1 MSLKINGK
9 ILWTGSVEV
18 VTISSEDLKKL
29 GWTDEMI
36 EDFVRQIEEDI
47 NH

>member
-1 MSLKINGK
+1 MSLKIEGK

-36 EDFVRQIEEDI
+36 QDFYEMVIHEE
-47 NH
+47 HK